1 MANKI
6 RAIED
11 NTKKEG
17 KNFTFIPIELE
28 YKKSDLA
35 GAFQSLAVLRP
46 VAWHHST
53 SPLDWTM

>member
-1 MANKI
+1 M

-35 GAFQSLAVLRP
+35 GAFQSLEA
-46 VAWHHST
+46 
-53 SPLDWTM
+53 